1 MSGRRRRSNIG
12 RSTVNARRVRSIRD
26 EESSTEREAFLSQA
40 QDRYRAERERLLN
53 I

>member
-26 EESSTEREAFLSQA
+26 EESSTERKARLSEARE
-40 QDRYRAERERLLN
+40 RYRAGRERE
-53 I
+53 